1 MSKKKAS
8 KKVILG
14 YEEELEPI
22 IYDKKLSPSDLK
34 HYIDIS
40 NIKLVLND
48 YDWCQYTLFA
58 EMTTKEYGE
67 LKIRFEYCGAV
78 SSDMEVE
85 TEKRIHSFQFDTDL
99 FEEYIIR
106 ILRKNMRDLCE
117 EYIFDGTE
125 DVVDFYNAVLTSAKT
140 RYEGSKINKR
150 H

>member
-1 MSKKKAS
+1 MSKKKAA

-67 LKIRFEYCGAV
+67 L
-78 SSDMEVE
+78 
-85 TEKRIHSFQFDTDL
+85 
-99 FEEYIIR
+99 
-106 ILRKNMRDLCE
+106 
-117 EYIFDGTE
+117 
-125 DVVDFYNAVLTSAKT
+125 
-140 RYEGSKINKR
+140 
-150 H
+150 